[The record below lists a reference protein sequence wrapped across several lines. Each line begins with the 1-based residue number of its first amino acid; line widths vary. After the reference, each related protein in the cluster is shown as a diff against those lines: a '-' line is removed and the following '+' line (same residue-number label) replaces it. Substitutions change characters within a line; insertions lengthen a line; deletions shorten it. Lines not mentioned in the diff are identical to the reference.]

1 MIRKYPES
9 EKFIRKIYGS
19 EEYINGKEL
28 YCLWIDDDDIEM
40 AESIPPIKQR
50 IEANRNFR
58 LNESADGQA
67 LAEKAHQFREHP
79 DDMEKIII
87 PSVSSEN
94 RNYIPIGFLDNK
106 TIVSNAAFADNR
118 LGVLFGGLHLNSVSD
133 VSYAVLVSFSSARR
147 SARWTA
153 LASTPNSRL
162 CILMQCPS
170 LVPSLKALKE
180 SFSMKDNAEG

>member
-1 MIRKYPES
+1 METCT
-9 EKFIRKIYGS
+9 YGLGADIWKPTT
-19 EEYINGKEL
+19 ERWQGAEYRAYWYNGT
-28 YCLWIDDDDIEM
+28 
-40 AESIPPIKQR
+40 
-50 IEANRNFR
+50 
-58 LNESADGQA
+58 
-67 LAEKAHQFREHP
+67 
-79 DDMEKIII
+79 
-87 PSVSSEN
+87 PSSV
-94 RNYIPIGFLDNK
+94 F
-106 TIVSNAAFADNR
+106 AAFADNR